1 MFIASFMAQADQV
14 ELDTAIRM
22 ASVDQMNNETKIF
35 KKYQD
40 SMSSNL
46 MTSWLDVANHAV
58 TIGLIVMKP
67 IDIQH
72 LPRRVIATKLFEEL
86 I

>member
-1 MFIASFMAQADQV
+1 MFIVSFMAQADQV
-14 ELDTAIRM
+14 ELDTSIRM

-40 SMSSNL
+40 SMSSIL
-46 MTSWLDVANHAV
+46 MTSWLHVANHAV

-67 IDIQH
+67 IDMQH
-72 LPRRVIATKLFEEL
+72 LPRRVRASKLFEEL